1 MTDKELF
8 EKTEKVFKL
17 KKENNLLEKVYN
29 DGKFKTMYENTSPIR
44 SNVGDNTVSAARAAG
59 RGLGAVASGIGK
71 LGQYLP
77 FSTRKRMKKAEAR
90 KAEAQ
95 ARGEELKNRQMI
107 GKIADGGDDK
117 KIDKPEMDEAL
128 KIVYAEPEFK
138 RVYDK
143 SLSGEE
149 LTAND
154 QRIYDAGLKKADQ
167 LRSAPIEKEKEI
179 EKEIQSVIDDFTK
192 QIYVNDPLFKSVY
205 DKVAQKQKLSPEE
218 LNIYNVGM
226 KKAAALRTGQ
236 AEKTGKGEAQK
247 EIENKAGENR
257 LKKLG
262 KSAPNI
268 TKFLINPKNKATK
281 DLFTR
286 YTLQSPALG
295 IPTESETAQ
304 LAQNLTKT
312 LQNNVT
318 EINNFKKFIRNEP
331 NLQDD
336 GVGLIK
342 LLPSAPTKAT
352 KTKGTTKKITLK
364 PENVDQFIKRDAKKK
379 NRSETAQK
387 EEMVRQAKK
396 YKVGNV
402 VKGPSGGQFQIA
414 DINNETGLITVRSVN
429 DNRRSFKFAYGL
441 GDITEKGAEQ
451 DDLPFDSNEESFEQ
465 IVKRYR

>member
-17 KKENNLLEKVYN
+17 KKKNKLIENVYN
-29 DGKFKTMYENTSPIR
+29 RGKFKNKLIENTSPIR
-44 SNVGDNTVSAARAAG
+44 SNVGDSGVSAARAAG
-59 RGLGAVASGIGK
+59 RGAAAVGGAIGRGLGA

-77 FSTRKRMKKAEAR
+77 GSTRKRMKKAEAR

-95 ARGEELKNRQMI
+95 ARQEEIKAQQARVNLMG
-107 GKIADGGDDK
+107 GKDNNSNLPK
-117 KIDKPEMDEAL
+117 MDEAL
-128 KIVYAEPEFK
+128 KRVYAEPEFK

-143 SLSGEE
+143 SLSGKD

-154 QRIYDAGLKKADQ
+154 QRIYDAG
-167 LRSAPIEKEKEI
+167 
-179 EKEIQSVIDDFTK
+179 
-192 QIYVNDPLFKSVY
+192 
-205 DKVAQKQKLSPEE
+205 
-218 LNIYNVGM
+218 M
-226 KKAAALRTGQ
+226 KKVEAYRTGQ

-247 EIENKAGENR
+247 QIELKAGENR

-268 TKFLINPKNKATK
+268 TKFLIDPKNVATK
-281 DLFTR
+281 DLYIK

-304 LAQNLTKT
+304 LANNLTKT
-312 LQNNVT
+312 LQANVT
-318 EINNFKKFIRNEP
+318 EINNFKKSIRNEP

-336 GVGLIK
+336 GAGLIK

-352 KTKGTTKKITLK
+352 KTKSTTKKITLK

-402 VKGPSGGQFQIA
+402 VKGPSGGQFEIA

-465 IVKRYR
+465 VVKRYR

>member
-17 KKENNLLEKVYN
+17 KKENKLIENVYN
-29 DGKFKTMYENTSPIR
+29 RGKFKTMYENTSPIR
-44 SNVGDNTVSAARAAG
+44 SNVGDNSVSAARAAG
-59 RGLGAVASGIGK
+59 RGAAAVGGAIGRGLGK

-77 FSTRKRMKKAEAR
+77 GSTRKRMKKAEAR

-95 ARGEELKNRQMI
+95 ARQAEIQAQQAQANLVGGKN
-107 GKIADGGDDK
+107 DNNNL
-117 KIDKPEMDEAL
+117 PEMDEAL
-128 KIVYAEPEFK
+128 KRVYAEPEFK

-143 SLSGEE
+143 SLRGEE

-154 QRIYDAGLKKADQ
+154 QRIYDAG
-167 LRSAPIEKEKEI
+167 
-179 EKEIQSVIDDFTK
+179 
-192 QIYVNDPLFKSVY
+192 
-205 DKVAQKQKLSPEE
+205 
-218 LNIYNVGM
+218 M
-226 KKAAALRTGQ
+226 KKVDAYRTGQ

-247 EIENKAGENR
+247 EIESKAGENR
-257 LKKLG
+257 IKKLG

-268 TKFLINPKNKATK
+268 TKFLIDPKNEETK
-281 DLFTR
+281 NLFTR

-295 IPTESETAQ
+295 VPTESEIAK
-304 LAQNLTKT
+304 LAQNLTKL
-312 LQNNVT
+312 LQTNVT

-336 GVGLIK
+336 GATLIK

-352 KTKGTTKKITLK
+352 KAKGTTKTITLK
-364 PENVDQFIKRDAKKK
+364 PENIDQFIKRDAKKK

-402 VKGPSGGQFQIA
+402 VKGSGGGQFQIA

-429 DNRRSFKFAYGL
+429 DNRRGFKFAYNL
-441 GDITEKGAEQ
+441 GDVTEKGSEQ
-451 DDLPFDSNEESFEQ
+451 DDLPFDSNEEGFEQ

>member
-17 KKENNLLEKVYN
+17 KKENSLLEKVYN
-29 DGKFKTMYENTSPIR
+29 DGKFKTMYENTSPIK
-44 SNVGDNTVSAARAAG
+44 SNIGDNAVSGARAAG
-59 RGLGAVASGIGK
+59 RGAASVGGALARGLGK

-77 FSTRKRMKKAEAR
+77 GSTRKRIKKANAR
-90 KAEAQ
+90 TAEAQ
-95 ARGEELKNRQMI
+95 ARQAETQARKAQSDLTG
-107 GKIADGGDDK
+107 GKDVNVK
-117 KIDKPEMDEAL
+117 KPEMDEAL
-128 KIVYAEPEFK
+128 KRVYAEPEFK

-143 SLSGEE
+143 SLSGKD

-154 QRIYDAGLKKADQ
+154 QRIYDAG
-167 LRSAPIEKEKEI
+167 
-179 EKEIQSVIDDFTK
+179 
-192 QIYVNDPLFKSVY
+192 
-205 DKVAQKQKLSPEE
+205 
-218 LNIYNVGM
+218 M
-226 KKAAALRTGQ
+226 KKVEAYRTGQ

-247 EIENKAGENR
+247 QIELKAGENR

-268 TKFLINPKNKATK
+268 TKFLIDPKNIKTK
-281 DLFTR
+281 DLYIK

-295 IPTESETAQ
+295 VPTESEIAR
-304 LAQNLTKT
+304 LAHNLTKI
-312 LQNNVT
+312 LQANVT
-318 EINNFKKFIRNEP
+318 EINNFKKSLRNEP

-336 GVGLIK
+336 GAGLIK

-414 DINNETGLITVRSVN
+414 DINNETGLITLRSVN

-441 GDITEKGAEQ
+441 GDITERGAAQ

-465 IVKRYR
+465 TVKRYR

>member
-1 MTDKELF
+1 M
-8 EKTEKVFKL
+8 
-17 KKENNLLEKVYN
+17 
-29 DGKFKTMYENTSPIR
+29 
-44 SNVGDNTVSAARAAG
+44 
-59 RGLGAVASGIGK
+59 
-71 LGQYLP
+71 
-77 FSTRKRMKKAEAR
+77 
-90 KAEAQ
+90 
-95 ARGEELKNRQMI
+95 
-107 GKIADGGDDK
+107 
-117 KIDKPEMDEAL
+117 
-128 KIVYAEPEFK
+128 
-138 RVYDK
+138 
-143 SLSGEE
+143 
-149 LTAND
+149 
-154 QRIYDAGLKKADQ
+154 
-167 LRSAPIEKEKEI
+167 
-179 EKEIQSVIDDFTK
+179 DDFTK

-205 DKVAQKQKLSPEE
+205 DKVAQKQKLSSEE

-226 KKAAALRTGQ
+226 KNAAALRTGQ

-262 KSAPNI
+262 RSAPNI
-268 TKFLINPKNKATK
+268 TKFLIDPKNKATK

-295 IPTESETAQ
+295 IPTETETAQ

-336 GVGLIK
+336 GAGLIK

-402 VKGPSGGQFQIA
+402 VKGSGGGQFQIA
-414 DINNETGLITVRSVN
+414 DINNETGLITLRSVN
-429 DNRRSFKFAYGL
+429 DNRRSFKFAQSL
-441 GDITEKGAEQ
+441 GDITEKGVEQ